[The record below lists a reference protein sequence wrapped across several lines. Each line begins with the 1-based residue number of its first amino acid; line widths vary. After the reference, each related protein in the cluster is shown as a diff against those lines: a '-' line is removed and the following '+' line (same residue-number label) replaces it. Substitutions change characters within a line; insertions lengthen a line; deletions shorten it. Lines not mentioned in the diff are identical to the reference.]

1 MKHYVGLDVSMKET
15 AICIVNEKQ
24 EIVYETMVPT
34 RPERISQA
42 LVSQKVQIDRVGL
55 ESGPVSHLL
64 TQELEAKKWPVIC
77 VDARHM
83 AAILSVQI
91 NKTDRND
98 ARGIAQAMRAGLY
111 KPVYRKSPWSLEV
124 GVLLA
129 CRQTQLRQR
138 VQIANKIRGHLKL
151 YNIRKIGRVGVAFS
165 KKVGLLIEELPSGA
179 RLGLESLMRSYE
191 ALCQEV
197 DLLTNKLREIAKAK
211 PEAAL
216 LQTVPG
222 IGLITSLTY
231 LAEIDE
237 PTRFSDPRAV
247 GAWVGMTPTQYSSG
261 DTCRQGRISKQG
273 NRDLRCLLYEAG
285 LVILTR
291 TKSWSKLKA
300 WGTRIKKRNGTK
312 KAAVAV
318 GRKLAIIMHQMLL
331 TGEPFQYGEPKKVV

>member
-15 AICIVNEKQ
+15 AICIVNEEQ
-24 EIVYETMVPT
+24 EIVYETMVST
-34 RPERISQA
+34 RPEKISQA
-42 LVSQKVQIDRVGL
+42 LLSQEIQINKIGL

-64 TQELEAKKWPVIC
+64 TRELAAKKLPVVC

-83 AAILSVQI
+83 AAILAAQI

-98 ARGIAQAMRAGLY
+98 ARGIAKAMRAGLY
-111 KPVYRKSPWSLEV
+111 KPAYQKSQWSIEV

-138 VQIANKIRGHLKL
+138 VQLANKIRGHLKM
-151 YNIRKIGRVGVAFS
+151 YNIRKLGRAGVTFS
-165 KKVGLLIEELPSGA
+165 KKVGLIIEELPGGA
-179 RLGLESLMRSYE
+179 RLGLESLLRTYE
-191 ALCQEV
+191 ALCHEV
-197 DLLTNKLREIAKAK
+197 DLLTAKLREIAKAK

-216 LQTVPG
+216 LQTIPG

-237 PTRFSDPRAV
+237 PTRFTDPRAV

-261 DTCRQGRISKQG
+261 ETCRQGRISKQG
-273 NRDLRCLLYEAG
+273 NRDLRCHLYEAG
-285 LVILTR
+285 LVVLTR
-291 TKSWSKLKA
+291 IKSWSKLKA
-300 WGTRIKKRNGTK
+300 WGTRLQKRTGTK

-331 TGEPFQYGEPKKVV
+331 TGEPFKYGEPKKKV